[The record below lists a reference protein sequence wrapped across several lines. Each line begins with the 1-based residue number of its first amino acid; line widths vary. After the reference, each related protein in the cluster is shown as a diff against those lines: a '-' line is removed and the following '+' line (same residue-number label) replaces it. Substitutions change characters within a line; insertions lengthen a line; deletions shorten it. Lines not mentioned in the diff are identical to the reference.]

1 MKGVIDM
8 LLYSDGV
15 LGSKPITPAHRY
27 VYQSEWAKI
36 LEDIE
41 KGEVPCGSGQP
52 FPVEWADPKDA
63 PSERD
68 ANWGASN
75 ATYNGGGIGNIFQGF
90 QFGSMT

>member
-27 VYQSEWAKI
+27 VYQSDWAKI
-36 LEDIE
+36 LEDID

-52 FPVEWADPKDA
+52 FPV
-63 PSERD
+63 
-68 ANWGASN
+68 
-75 ATYNGGGIGNIFQGF
+75 
-90 QFGSMT
+90 